1 MTPPTASD
9 DFREQMSAWH
19 DGALPLEAG
28 RFVTRRVLGEAP
40 LRAELGRWQLV
51 GDVLRGQPVACPPAD
66 LHERLAAALP
76 AASQSA
82 ARGPAPRWA
91 MAAVAAGFGL
101 FGLLLI
107 APPSGQAPGQVP
119 GPVEAPVLAVQVP
132 ASAVSPLVR
141 ALPPADRPIQ
151 VMDIEPPRLARSLV
165 EPVAEVPV
173 LVRAPQPSAEQL
185 APLPVP
191 VPEPASRPWPRG
203 PAGSGGFVVDYRVD
217 EPTPDRR

>member
-28 RFVTRRVLGEAP
+28 RFVARRVLGEAA

-51 GDVLRGQPVACPPAD
+51 GDVLRGQPVACPPAE

-76 AASQSA
+76 AAPQPASRRS
-82 ARGPAPRWA
+82 APRWA

-107 APPSGQAPGQVP
+107 APPSVQVP
-119 GPVEAPVLAVQVP
+119 GAVEAPALAVQVP

-141 ALPPADRPIQ
+141 ALPPGERPAQ
-151 VMDIEPPRLARSLV
+151 VVDIEPPRLARSLV

-191 VPEPASRPWPRG
+191 VPAPEPASRPWPRG
-203 PAGSGGFVVDYRVD
+203 AAGSGAFVVDYRVHD
-217 EPTPDRR
+217 PAPDRR